1 MQRRPRAGFRIA
13 GFAILMRRRV
23 AVALIVLIVGLGAAA
38 LTTLNLTRGSGQ
50 HDDGAGVLASN
61 GQVVSARMGMD
72 PAANFDGTW
81 TFGLRLCRADPAA
94 PPPVLSAV
102 RPREV
107 VGTGFRHLGT
117 LLRSFDQ
124 TASHTRISSVNGY
137 PPPRDLVPDVLV
149 EAEGTVIDEACHKEY
164 VAPMIEVLVGLK
176 RVGDTG
182 GGWSGILVDYQV
194 ADDARTLHVDL
205 EWLICGSAVPLCD
218 P

>member
-1 MQRRPRAGFRIA
+1 M
-13 GFAILMRRRV
+13 MRRRV
-23 AVALIVLIVGLGAAA
+23 SVAGAVLIVALIAAA
-38 LTTLNLTRGSGQ
+38 MTTLNVIRGSGP

-61 GQVVSARMGMD
+61 DQVVSVRSALD
-72 PAANFDGTW
+72 PAANPDGSW
-81 TFGLRLCRADPAA
+81 TFGLRLCQSDPSA

-117 LLRSFDQ
+117 LSRAFDE
-124 TASHTRISSVNGY
+124 TANHTRIMSVNGF
-137 PPPRDLVPDVLV
+137 PPPRDLVPDDLL
-149 EAEGTVIDEACHKEY
+149 EAEGTVIDVACHQEY
-164 VAPMIEVLVGLK
+164 EAPMIEVLVGFE
-176 RVGDTG
+176 RVGDSG

-205 EWLICGSAVPLCD
+205 DWLICGSAVPVCD

>member
-1 MQRRPRAGFRIA
+1 
-13 GFAILMRRRV
+13 MRRRV
-23 AVALIVLIVGLGAAA
+23 IVAGVVLIAGLTAAA
-38 LTTLNLTRGSGQ
+38 LTTFNVIRGSGP

-61 GQVVSARMGMD
+61 NQVVSVRMGMD
-72 PAANFDGTW
+72 PAPNPDGTW
-81 TFGLRLCRADPAA
+81 TFGLRLCQSDLSA
-94 PPPVLSAV
+94 PPPILSAV

-124 TASHTRISSVNGY
+124 TADHTRIMSVNGF

-149 EAEGTVIDEACHKEY
+149 EAEGTVIDEACHQEH
-164 VAPMIEVLVGLK
+164 VAPMIEVLVGFE

-182 GGWSGILVDYQV
+182 GGWSGILVDYQA
-194 ADDARTLHVDL
+194 ADGARTLRVDL
-205 EWLICGSAVPLCD
+205 DWLICGSTVPMCD

>member
-1 MQRRPRAGFRIA
+1 
-13 GFAILMRRRV
+13 MRRRV
-23 AVALIVLIVGLGAAA
+23 AVACVLLIVGLTAAA
-38 LTTLNLTRGSGQ
+38 LTTLNLIRGSGP

-61 GQVVSARMGMD
+61 SQVVSVRMGMD
-72 PAANFDGTW
+72 PAPNLDGTW
-81 TFGLRLCRADPAA
+81 TFGLRLCKADASA

-117 LLRSFDQ
+117 LSRAFDQ
-124 TASHTRISSVNGY
+124 TASHTRISSVIGF
-137 PPPRDLVPDVLV
+137 PPPEDMVPDDLV
-149 EAEGTVIDEACHKEY
+149 EAEGTVIDEACHQEH
-164 VAPMIEVLVGLK
+164 VAPMIEVLVGFE

-194 ADDARTLHVDL
+194 ADSARTLHVDL
-205 EWLICGSAVPLCD
+205 TWLICGSDVPMCD